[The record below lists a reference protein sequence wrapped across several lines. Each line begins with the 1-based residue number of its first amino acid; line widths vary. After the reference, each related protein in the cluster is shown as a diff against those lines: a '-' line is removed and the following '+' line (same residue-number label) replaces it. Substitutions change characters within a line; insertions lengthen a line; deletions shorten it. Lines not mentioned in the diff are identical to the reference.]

1 MCKNFYSIELASS
14 GPCYLINNSMV
25 GMDVPLLHS
34 PGKGPAAESCSLSA
48 VPRALGSFLHLGLA
62 FSCVCFSLFICLGV
76 GVGFFGLNVIFLP
89 CAVAENLKQQ
99 GMMDKEGNKNVLCFE
114 S

>member
-1 MCKNFYSIELASS
+1 M
-14 GPCYLINNSMV
+14 
-25 GMDVPLLHS
+25 
-34 PGKGPAAESCSLSA
+34 
-48 VPRALGSFLHLGLA
+48 PRALGSFLHLGLA
-62 FSCVCFSLFICLGV
+62 FSCVCFSLLICLGV

>member
-1 MCKNFYSIELASS
+1 M
-14 GPCYLINNSMV
+14 
-25 GMDVPLLHS
+25 
-34 PGKGPAAESCSLSA
+34 
-48 VPRALGSFLHLGLA
+48 
-62 FSCVCFSLFICLGV
+62 
-76 GVGFFGLNVIFLP
+76 GFFGLNVIFLP

>member
-34 PGKGPAAESCSLSA
+34 PGKGPAAESCSLSCSA
-48 VPRALGSFLHLGLA
+48 QSSWLISA
-62 FSCVCFSLFICLGV
+62 FGACILLCVLFVVYLFRGW
-76 GVGFFGLNVIFLP
+76 GGFFWFKCYFSP
-89 CAVAENLKQQ
+89 
-99 GMMDKEGNKNVLCFE
+99 LCCG
-114 S
+114 

>member
-1 MCKNFYSIELASS
+1 
-14 GPCYLINNSMV
+14 
-25 GMDVPLLHS
+25 MDVPLLHS
-34 PGKGPAAESCSLSA
+34 PGKGPAAESCSLSCSA
-48 VPRALGSFLHLGLA
+48 QSSWLISA
-62 FSCVCFSLFICLGV
+62 FGACILLCVLFVVYLLGV